1 MPVIDRPAA
10 DWHPE
15 PDLVDFASPSAR
27 PALERLGEATW
38 KEALDW
44 LYGVALV
51 RPMPVDTYPEA
62 RERYFAPSGGRPD
75 LCCP

>member
-44 LYGVALV
+44 LYGQLEAW
-51 RPMPVDTYPEA
+51 PELA
-62 RERYFAPSGGRPD
+62 GYGT
-75 LCCP
+75 LCRVPHCGTGC